1 MVVGKTVEDNPQEK
15 YHLSVSSL
23 VSTIIIVSYLMFSSH
38 TQSIVVL
45 SHFSPVFHNVHVR
58 NNQTTRKAGGRA
70 ENVTT
75 YNPPMDK
82 LCETDRLKKNII
94 KKLLQATSNLSV

>member
-23 VSTIIIVSYLMFSSH
+23 ISTIIIASYLPFSSH

-45 SHFSPVFHNVHVR
+45 SYFSPVFHNVHER
-58 NNQTTRKAGGRA
+58 NQTTRKAGGRA
-70 ENVTT
+70 EIVKT
-75 YNPPMDK
+75 YSPPH
-82 LCETDRLKKNII
+82 
-94 KKLLQATSNLSV
+94 V